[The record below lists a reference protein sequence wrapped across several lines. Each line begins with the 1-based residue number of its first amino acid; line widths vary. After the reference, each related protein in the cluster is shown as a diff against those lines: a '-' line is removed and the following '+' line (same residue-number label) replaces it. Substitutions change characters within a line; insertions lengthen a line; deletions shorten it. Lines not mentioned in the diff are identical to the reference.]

1 MSDSERPI
9 REIARNR
16 KAKHDYEILETVE
29 VGVAL
34 VGTEVKTLRAG
45 EVSLGEAFVRIRQGQ
60 MWLEQA
66 RIDEYRE
73 GNRHNHDPAR
83 PRRLLARRREIDRWA
98 QRMKEKGLT
107 IIPLRLYFR
116 GRVVKLE
123 IGLGRGRK
131 RHDKRQ
137 VLKERDS
144 RRELRKF
151 VR

>member
-9 REIARNR
+9 REVTRNR
-16 KAKHDYEILETVE
+16 RAKYDFEILETLE

-34 VGTEVKTLRAG
+34 QGTEVKTLRAG
-45 EVSLGEAFVRIRQGQ
+45 EVSLAEAFVRIRNGQ

-73 GNRHNHDPAR
+73 GNRHNHNPSR
-83 PRRLLARRREIDRWA
+83 PRRLLAHKREIEKWA

-107 IIPLRLYFR
+107 IVPISLYFR

-123 IGLGRGRK
+123 IGLGKGRK

-137 VLKERDS
+137 VLKDRDN

-151 VR
+151 TR

>member
-1 MSDSERPI
+1 
-9 REIARNR
+9 
-16 KAKHDYEILETVE
+16 VE
-29 VGVAL
+29 L

-45 EVSLGEAFVRIRQGQ
+45 EVSLGESFVRIRQGQ

-83 PRRLLARRREIDRWA
+83 SRRLLAHRREIDRWA

>member
-9 REIARNR
+9 HEITRNR
-16 KAKHDYEILETVE
+16 RAKHDYEILDTLE

-34 VGTEVKTLRAG
+34 QGTEVKTLRAG
-45 EVSLGEAFVRIRQGQ
+45 EVSLGEAFVRIKDDQF
-60 MWLEQA
+60 WLEQA

-83 PRRLLARRREIDRWA
+83 PRRLLAHRREIQKWSQTR
-98 QRMKEKGLT
+98 KEKGLT

-123 IGLGRGRK
+123 IGLAKGRK

-137 VLKERDS
+137 ALKERDS
-144 RRELRKF
+144 RREMRKF

>member
-29 VGVAL
+29 VGVEL

-45 EVSLGEAFVRIRQGQ
+45 EVSLAESFVRIRQSQ

-83 PRRLLARRREIDRWA
+83 PRRLLAHRREIDRWA

>member
-9 REIARNR
+9 REITRNR
-16 KAKHDYEILETVE
+16 RAKHDYEILDTLE

-34 VGTEVKTLRAG
+34 QGTEVKTLRAG
-45 EVSLGEAFVRIRQGQ
+45 EVSLGEAFVRIKDDQF
-60 MWLEQA
+60 WLEQA

-83 PRRLLARRREIDRWA
+83 PRRLLAHRREIQKWSQTR
-98 QRMKEKGLT
+98 KEKGLT

-123 IGLGRGRK
+123 IGLAKGRK

-137 VLKERDS
+137 ALKERDS
-144 RRELRKF
+144 RREMRKF